1 MGIIEKNGIFIQ
13 NSNLKDRFTVL
24 NDQLKRHL
32 STECIYLADKKDDL
46 ENQILQLKIEKEQKD
61 KTLFQN
67 VEKKDVR
74 KFFSPLN
81 LKEIEKDQ
89 KDEKQKHLTME
100 MERIQQEIAQFDN
113 RMNEIKELIHDLD
126 ILVQDPLLI
135 ESIEERD
142 SEQKMDAMA
151 PIIDDTVLDD
161 LLMDE
166 EKSNVAS
173 SHDDEKEKVISI
185 KYYPQLL
192 RSIYDL
198 SDVLQSKYNN
208 LEILIEFN
216 DHNLELNPDINQNL
230 LEQVIDNIERAVE
243 DYQITMILI
252 QGNVTEEIIDL
263 SISYMSENELID
275 TMKISYLV
283 QLNQ

>member
-230 LEQVIDNIERAVE
+230 LEQVRDNIERAVE
-243 DYQITMILI
+243 DYHITMILI

>member
-113 RMNEIKELIHDLD
+113 RMNEIKDLIHDLD

-230 LEQVIDNIERAVE
+230 LEQVRDNIERAVE

>member
-230 LEQVIDNIERAVE
+230 LEQVRDNIERAVE

-252 QGNVTEEIIDL
+252 QGNLTEEIIDL

>member
-230 LEQVIDNIERAVE
+230 LEQVRDNIERAVE

-263 SISYMSENELID
+263 SISYMSENKLID

>member
-166 EKSNVAS
+166 EKSNVAF

-230 LEQVIDNIERAVE
+230 LEQVRDNIERAVE

>member
-1 MGIIEKNGIFIQ
+1 M
-13 NSNLKDRFTVL
+13 
-24 NDQLKRHL
+24 
-32 STECIYLADKKDDL
+32 
-46 ENQILQLKIEKEQKD
+46 
-61 KTLFQN
+61 
-67 VEKKDVR
+67 
-74 KFFSPLN
+74 
-81 LKEIEKDQ
+81 
-89 KDEKQKHLTME
+89 
-100 MERIQQEIAQFDN
+100 
-113 RMNEIKELIHDLD
+113 D

-166 EKSNVAS
+166 EKSNVVS

-230 LEQVIDNIERAVE
+230 LEQVRDNIERAVE

>member
-32 STECIYLADKKDDL
+32 YTECIYLADKKDDL

-230 LEQVIDNIERAVE
+230 LEQVRDNIERAVE

-283 QLNQ
+283 QLN

>member
-230 LEQVIDNIERAVE
+230 LEQVRDNIERAVE

-275 TMKISYLV
+275 TMKISYIV

>member
-230 LEQVIDNIERAVE
+230 LEQVRDNIERAVE

-252 QGNVTEEIIDL
+252 QVNVTEEIIDL

>member
-1 MGIIEKNGIFIQ
+1 MGIKEKNGVFIQ
-13 NSNLKDRFTVL
+13 NSNLKDRLMVL
-24 NDQLKRHL
+24 NDKLKRHL
-32 STECIYLADKKDDL
+32 SAECIYLATKKDDL
-46 ENQILQLKIEKEQKD
+46 ENQVLQLKIEKEQKD

-100 MERIQQEIAQFDN
+100 MDRIQQDIFQIDN
-113 RMNEIKELIHDLD
+113 RMNEIKELIHDVD
-126 ILVQDPLLI
+126 ILVRDPSFI
-135 ESIEERD
+135 ESIEEKD
-142 SEQKMDAMA
+142 SEQKMDSMV
-151 PIIDDTVLDD
+151 PIIDSSLIN
-161 LLMDE
+161 E
-166 EKSNVAS
+166 EKQNMISSNNEDRENVVS
-173 SHDDEKEKVISI
+173 L

-192 RSIYDL
+192 RNIYDL
-198 SDVLQSKYNN
+198 SDDLQMKYEN

-216 DHNLELNPDINQNL
+216 DHNLELEPDINRNL
-230 LEQVIDNIERAVE
+230 LEQVKDNIEKAIE

-252 QGNVTEEIIDL
+252 QGNVTEEMIDL

-275 TMKISYLV
+275 TMKITYLV
-283 QLNQ
+283 HLN

>member
-67 VEKKDVR
+67 VEQKDVR

-89 KDEKQKHLTME
+89 KDEKQKYLTME

-230 LEQVIDNIERAVE
+230 LEQVRDNIERAVE

>member
-1 MGIIEKNGIFIQ
+1 M
-13 NSNLKDRFTVL
+13 
-24 NDQLKRHL
+24 
-32 STECIYLADKKDDL
+32 
-46 ENQILQLKIEKEQKD
+46 
-61 KTLFQN
+61 
-67 VEKKDVR
+67 
-74 KFFSPLN
+74 N
-81 LKEIEKDQ
+81 LKEIEKNQ

-230 LEQVIDNIERAVE
+230 LEQVRDNIERAVE

>member
-230 LEQVIDNIERAVE
+230 LEQVRNNIERAVE